1 MLKLMG
7 ELLKRN
13 LAVESVEVLRKEIK
27 IVKNAY
33 RQEITKIEKPP
44 PPQKKKKWSKS

>member
-13 LAVESVEVLRKEIK
+13 MAVESVEVLRKEIK
-27 IVKNAY
+27 SIKKRVPA
-33 RQEITKIEKPP
+33 RVTKIEK
-44 PPQKKKKWSKS
+44 SKRVEH